1 MTGPVSGAR
10 SPLQTAVRGAQPRPL
25 SRELS
30 ELLRTGPFEAAL
42 RTAIRSS
49 RLSLE
54 RIQHRLRARGTP
66 VSITALS
73 YWQSGR
79 RRPERPDSLLALQQL
94 ENVLGVPDG
103 ALSALLGPPRPRGR
117 TRQAANDA
125 PPLSALWSDDESA
138 VELLNRVDTSPDGK
152 LTRLSH
158 HDVVHVDAQGTHRKV
173 STRQLVRAECNG
185 VDRWIMV
192 FDGASARETPTVIR
206 PIRSCH
212 LGQVLTD
219 HTRDLVVAELL
230 FDRALERGE
239 TILMEY
245 EVIDPPSGTTD
256 DEYTFTRLFR
266 LPVRQYVLE
275 MQFDPACP
283 PSRCESFVTDPGGRE
298 TEPPKSLVLDRH
310 GRTHTVTLDFGLGV
324 FGVRWRPSHTET
336 SNWPANKS
344 LVSAR
349 A

>member
-1 MTGPVSGAR
+1 MTGPKTEIRPGA
-10 SPLQTAVRGAQPRPL
+10 SAVVRGD
-25 SRELS
+25 RESSISAELA

-94 ENVLGVPDG
+94 ESVLGVPEG

-117 TRQAANDA
+117 TRQASSDA
-125 PPLSALWSDDESA
+125 PPLSAFWADNESA
-138 VELLNRVDTSPDGK
+138 VELLTRIDTSHDSK

-158 HDVVHVDAQGTHRKV
+158 HDVVHVDDQGELRKIR
-173 STRQLVRAECNG
+173 TRKLIRAECNG
-185 VDRWIMV
+185 ADRWIIM
-192 FDGASARETPTVIR
+192 FDGASSSETPPIIR
-206 PIRSCH
+206 PIRSCR

-219 HTRDLVVAELL
+219 HARDMVVAELL
-230 FDRALERGE
+230 FDRALARGE
-239 TILMEY
+239 TILIEY
-245 EVIDPPSGTTD
+245 EIIEPPTGLNED
-256 DEYTFTRLFR
+256 DHSFCRVFR
-266 LPVRQYVLE
+266 LPVRQYVIEL
-275 MQFDPACP
+275 QFDPAHP
-283 PSRCESFVTDPGGRE
+283 PRKCESYVGDSSGQE
-298 TEPPKSLVLDRH
+298 VEQPKSLAVDRY
-310 GRTHTVTLDFGLGV
+310 GRTHAVALDFGMGV
-324 FGVRWRPSHTET
+324 FGVRWDPDAPASPAPQQPS
-336 SNWPANKS
+336 PAP
-344 LVSAR
+344 R